1 MKIFKRIF
9 KYSVILILS
18 LAAIVFVIFIVDDF
32 QTSYLNTNEAQPGE
46 NYSYI
51 IYNVNIIPMNAD
63 TVLTDHVIY
72 IKDGIVDSVGREINT
87 VGVKLIN
94 GKNGF
99 LLPGLIDMHAHVW
112 DVYELGLYLANGIT
126 TVRNVWGIPMHL
138 RMKEKIN
145 GNEIYSPLF
154 FTTGPKLTGPEFIGD
169 DNLQLFTADE
179 AKAKVESYKKRGF
192 DFIKT
197 YYGLTE
203 DIFDAIIKQAN
214 KSGMEIVAHPSQ
226 KVPYSYHFNT
236 QIVSIEHAEDI
247 VQQPLNYKLDTI
259 KLDGVVSEFA
269 KAGNASFCPTLTA
282 YFNIY
287 KMLTADDI
295 LNSENVKYMNPAIRM
310 IDSKR
315 QYERWRA
322 EKEKDSAIAKKILNQ
337 HKFHLLI
344 IKRLH
349 EAGVNIVCGTDAGIG
364 ITAPGFSIHDELQFY
379 SDAGL
384 SNYEVLKT
392 ATVNPSKTHSVLSN
406 VGVIEKGKT
415 ANIILLEKNPL
426 KDLNAL
432 KRIKMVVV
440 KGKLLNENILHKFK
454 TKAKNR
460 NNFVATLFRYLE
472 YLLVEK

>member
-1 MKIFKRIF
+1 
-9 KYSVILILS
+9 
-18 LAAIVFVIFIVDDF
+18 
-32 QTSYLNTNEAQPGE
+32 
-46 NYSYI
+46 
-51 IYNVNIIPMNAD
+51 
-63 TVLTDHVIY
+63 
-72 IKDGIVDSVGREINT
+72 
-87 VGVKLIN
+87 
-94 GKNGF
+94 
-99 LLPGLIDMHAHVW
+99 
-112 DVYELGLYLANGIT
+112 
-126 TVRNVWGIPMHL
+126 
-138 RMKEKIN
+138 
-145 GNEIYSPLF
+145 
-154 FTTGPKLTGPEFIGD
+154 
-169 DNLQLFTADE
+169 
-179 AKAKVESYKKRGF
+179 
-192 DFIKT
+192 
-197 YYGLTE
+197 
-203 DIFDAIIKQAN
+203 
-214 KSGMEIVAHPSQ
+214 
-226 KVPYSYHFNT
+226 
-236 QIVSIEHAEDI
+236 
-247 VQQPLNYKLDTI
+247 
-259 KLDGVVSEFA
+259 
-269 KAGNASFCPTLTA
+269 
-282 YFNIY
+282 
-287 KMLTADDI
+287 
-295 LNSENVKYMNPAIRM
+295 MNPAIRM